1 MIMTPEQLTGKSTPH
16 LTSLL
21 IGKKYFEVHKDV
33 TGDLTKFI
41 NAAKQAGFDFHLA
54 SGFRSFEQ
62 QLTIWNGKYS
72 GQRMLLDSSSKA
84 LDIFSLSD
92 KEKIHAIL
100 RWSALP
106 GASRHHWGTDFD
118 IYDKAALPPGSTI
131 KLEPREY
138 LQSHQQPFYQWLI
151 NNAVK
156 YGFYF
161 PYQQDLGG
169 VAIEPWHISHYSTA
183 SDCLQELT
191 IEVIRQQLRDEPLLG
206 KKFVLPH
213 LENLYTK
220 YISNLSPKQ

>member
-1 MIMTPEQLTGKSTPH
+1 MMTPEQLTGKSTTH
-16 LTSLL
+16 LSSLL

-33 TGDLTKFI
+33 TDDLAKLI
-41 NAAKQAGFDFHLA
+41 SAAQKDGFDFHLA

-62 QLTIWNGKYS
+62 QLNIWNGKYS
-72 GQRMLLDSSSKA
+72 GQRVLLDSNSQA

-92 KEKIHAIL
+92 EEKIHAIL

-118 IYDKAALPPGSTI
+118 IYDKAALPDNETI
-131 KLEPREY
+131 KLEPWEY
-138 LQSHQQPFYQWLI
+138 LQSHQKPFYQWLM
-151 NNAVK
+151 NNAVN

-161 PYQQDLGG
+161 PYQDDQGG

-183 SDCLQELT
+183 SDCLKKLTTEL
-191 IEVIRQQLRDEPLLG
+191 IQQQLRDEPLLG
-206 KKFVLPH
+206 KKYVLPQ

-220 YISNLSPKQ
+220 YISNLSPKR

>member
-1 MIMTPEQLTGKSTPH
+1 MTPEQLAGKSKNH
-16 LTSLL
+16 LASLL
-21 IGKKYFEVHKDV
+21 IGKKYFKVHKDV
-33 TGDLTKFI
+33 TDDLTNLI
-41 NAAKQAGFDFHLA
+41 NAAKKAGFDFHLA

-72 GQRMLLDSSSKA
+72 GLRVLLDNNSQV

-92 KEKIHAIL
+92 EEKIHSIL

-118 IYDKAALPPGSTI
+118 VYDKAALPDNETI
-131 KLEPREY
+131 KLEPWEY
-138 LQSHQQPFYQWLI
+138 LQSHQKPFYQWLM
-151 NNAVK
+151 NNAAK

-169 VAIEPWHISHYSTA
+169 VAIEPWHISHYFTTF
-183 SDCLQELT
+183 DCLQELT

-206 KKFVLPH
+206 KKYVLPQ
-213 LENLYTK
+213 LENIYTK
-220 YISNLSPKQ
+220 YINNLSPKQ